1 MFRGQPKALY
11 VLAFTEL
18 WERFGYYTLTTV
30 FTLYLIDVLKMQDAH
45 AYLLFGA
52 FTSFAYLMPVVGGV
66 IADRVFGHG
75 RAILLGATMMS
86 AGYLILSLSSTTSMY
101 LALGILVVGNGL
113 FKANVS
119 ALLGHFFEDN
129 DPRRSAAFTLFYM
142 GINIG
147 ALAAT
152 LVAGILATEFGYWV
166 AFAAAGCG
174 KAISLLT
181 YYFGRRV
188 LENRDHPP
196 AHAAYSVRI
205 NGLVLVL
212 LAALVLASI
221 YLIAH
226 PGQAGVAIAVV
237 EVAAVAIYVA
247 MILREP
253 GRIRNRLI
261 AHLVLV
267 GFSVAFWAV
276 YQQDVMSVMVFTQR
290 DLDLN
295 VFGWQSPPEEFASL
309 NPFFILALSPFL
321 AFLWPAIERRG
332 IHFDDVLKFTGGLAF
347 LGVGYWILN
356 LGIFETPEGA
366 KTLAFWMV
374 LFFLFLSIGELLLSP
389 VGLALTT
396 ELAPRHLAGFAM
408 GIWLMSSS
416 AANYIAGLLGGLAA
430 VPDHAAPAEEV
441 TVYTHAF
448 FVYGAICLVAAAIL
462 LLASPLIRRTM
473 GHRGAPAAAQ
483 D

>member
-1 MFRGQPKALY
+1 MVKGQPKALFI
-11 VLAFTEL
+11 LSFTEL

-30 FTLYLIDVLKMQDAH
+30 FTLYLIDVLKMEDAR

-52 FTSFAYLMPVVGGV
+52 FTSFAYLMPVVGGI

-75 RAILLGATMMS
+75 RAILLGAAMMS
-86 AGYLILSLSSTTSMY
+86 AGYLILALSSSSTMFV
-101 LALGILVVGNGL
+101 ALGILVVGNGL

-147 ALAAT
+147 ALLAT
-152 LVAGILATEFGYWV
+152 LVAGILATQYGYWV

-181 YYFGRRV
+181 YFFGRRY
-188 LENRDHPP
+188 LDQHDHPP
-196 AHAAYSVRI
+196 AERVRDVRT
-205 NGLVLVL
+205 NGLVLL
-212 LAALVLASI
+212 FLGALVLLSI
-221 YLIAH
+221 YMIAH
-226 PGQAGVAIAVV
+226 PGQAGVFLALV
-237 EVAAVAIYVA
+237 ETAAVAVYVTL
-247 MILREP
+247 IFREP
-253 GRIRNRLI
+253 PSVRNRLI

-276 YQQDVMSVMVFTQR
+276 YQQDATSVMVYTQR
-290 DLDLN
+290 DLELN

-309 NPFFILALSPFL
+309 NPFFILALSPLL
-321 AFLWPAIERRG
+321 AFLWPLIERRG
-332 IHFDDVLKFTGGLAF
+332 IHFDDVLKFAFGLVF
-347 LGVGYWILN
+347 LGGAYWILN
-356 LGIFETPEGA
+356 LGIFETPDGA

-374 LFFLFLSIGELLLSP
+374 LFYLSLSIGELLLSP

-396 ELAPRHLAGFAM
+396 EVTPRHLAGFAM

-430 VPDHAAPAEEV
+430 VPSDATPAEEV
-441 TVYTHAF
+441 LAYNDAF
-448 FVYGAICLVAAAIL
+448 LIYGGICIVAAAIL
-462 LLASPLIRRTM
+462 LIASPSIRRVF
-473 GHRGAPAAAQ
+473 GHVSKA
-483 D
+483 

>member
-1 MFRGQPKALY
+1 MFKGQPRSLFI
-11 VLAFTEL
+11 LSFTEL

-30 FTLYLIDVLKMQDAH
+30 FTLYLIDVLKMEDES

-52 FTSFAYLMPVVGGV
+52 FTAFAYLMPVIGGI

-75 RAILLGATMMS
+75 RAILLGAAMMS
-86 AGYLILSLSSTTSMY
+86 TGYIILSFSSTSSMF
-101 LALGILVVGNGL
+101 LALGVLVVGNGL

-119 ALLGHFFEDN
+119 SLLGHFFEDN

-152 LVAGILATEFGYWV
+152 LLAGILATQYGYWV
-166 AFAAAGCG
+166 AFAAAGIG
-174 KAISLLT
+174 KVISLLT
-181 YYFGRRV
+181 YFFGRRY
-188 LENRDHPP
+188 LEELDHPP
-196 AHAAYSVRI
+196 AHMASNFRV
-205 NGLVLVL
+205 NGLVLLFLVG
-212 LAALVLASI
+212 LVLISI

-226 PGQAGVAIAVV
+226 PKIAGVFLAVV
-237 EVAAVAIYVA
+237 EVGAIALYVGLL
-247 MILREP
+247 MREP
-253 GRIRNRLI
+253 AAIRSRLI

-276 YQQDVMSVMVFTQR
+276 YQQDAMSIMVYAQR

-295 VFGWQSPPEEFASL
+295 VFGWQSPPEEFSSL
-309 NPFFILALSPFL
+309 NPFFILALSPLL

-332 IHFDDVLKFTGGLAF
+332 IHFDDVLKFTGGLLF
-347 LGVGYWILN
+347 LGLAYWILN
-356 LGIFETPEGA
+356 LGIFETPDGA
-366 KTLAFWMV
+366 KTAAFWMV
-374 LFFLFLSIGELLLSP
+374 MFFLFLSVGELMLSP

-416 AANYIAGLLGGLAA
+416 AANYIAGLLGYFAS
-430 VPDHAAPAEEV
+430 VPDGATPAV
-441 TVYTHAF
+441 QVATYSNAF
-448 FVYGAICLVAAAIL
+448 WIYGGICVAAALIL
-462 LLASPLIRRTM
+462 LFASPVIRRAI
-473 GHRGAPAAAQ
+473 GHAPVTEV

>member
-1 MFRGQPKALY
+1 MFNSQPKALY
-11 VLAFTEL
+11 VLALTEL

-30 FTLYLIDVLKMQDAH
+30 FTLYLIDVLKLQDAY

-52 FTSFAYLMPVVGGV
+52 YTSFAYLMPVIGGV
-66 IADRVFGHG
+66 VADRVFGHG

-86 AGYLILSLSSTTSMY
+86 VGYLILSLSSSSTMF

-119 ALLGHFFEDN
+119 ALLGHFFEEN

-142 GINIG
+142 GINLG
-147 ALAAT
+147 SLAAT

-174 KAISLLT
+174 KALSLLT
-181 YYFGRRV
+181 YFFGRRL
-188 LENRDHPP
+188 LEEKDLPP
-196 AHAAYSVRI
+196 AHTATDLRL
-205 NGLVLVL
+205 NGAVLVG
-212 LAALVLASI
+212 LAALVLGSI

-226 PGQAGVAIAVV
+226 PQAAGVFLAVV
-237 EVAAVAIYVA
+237 ELAAVAIYLYFV
-247 MILREP
+247 MREP
-253 GRIRNRLI
+253 ARTRSRLI

-267 GFSVAFWAV
+267 IFSVAFWAV

-290 DLDLN
+290 DLNLT

-309 NPFFILALSPFL
+309 NPFFILLFSPLL
-321 AFLWPAIERRG
+321 AFLWPVIERRG
-332 IHFDDVLKFTGGLAF
+332 IHFDDVLKFAFGLAF
-347 LGVGYWILN
+347 LGVGYWILT

-366 KTLAFWMV
+366 KTIAFWMV
-374 LFFLFLSIGELLLSP
+374 MFFLLLSLGELLLSP

-416 AANYIAGLLGGLAA
+416 AANYIAGLLGGIASVPKDASPA
-430 VPDHAAPAEEV
+430 VEV
-441 TVYTHAF
+441 SIYSHAF
-448 FVYGAICLVAAAIL
+448 FLYGAICLVAAAL
-462 LLASPLIRRTM
+462 LIAGSPVIRRAI
-473 GHRGAPAAAQ
+473 GHMRKPAVDAG
-483 D
+483 